1 MKSESVSCSSCLT
14 LCDPMN
20 CSLPGSSVQ
29 GILQG
34 RKLEWVAIPFS
45 RGSSQPRDWTCVSW
59 IAGRFFTIL
68 AIRDAPLCVVIIN
81 VNKAREWPFPRSRQ
95 QLYLGSEKGLY
106 LAYVSEYLGSWQCSI
121 SYLDW
126 WLKGAYFYSN
136 SIRCTFITY
145 TFILSRL
152 WDMVKDR
159 EAWCSAI
166 HGVTKS

>member
-1 MKSESVSCSSCLT
+1 MCVSVCQSLSRVRLFATLWTAPHQAPLSMQFSRQEYWSGLT
-14 LCDPMN
+14 FPSPVDLPDPEIE
-20 CSLPGSSVQ
+20 PGSPA
-29 GILQG
+29 LQ
-34 RKLEWVAIPFS
+34 AD
-45 RGSSQPRDWTCVSW
+45 SSN
-59 IAGRFFTIL
+59 IGYI
-68 AIRDAPLCVVIIN
+68 
-81 VNKAREWPFPRSRQ
+81 PRSRQ